1 MNGLCK
7 LLACAFACVSTV
19 ATASDAWPGDRWEIG
34 SRIGG
39 AITDSSFHVDGKVE
53 SLSLLRTL
61 GAKRAVEFE
70 FSADQLDFGINFG
83 LEHQTFSV
91 NYLTIN
97 REPLWDP
104 YFLVGLGVI
113 RFEAPGAIQHG
124 TDGMAQMAVGGTWSL
139 LQSRKLLFRA
149 DLRIRYDFNNSHQPG
164 QDGFGDAIVS
174 MGLSLPL
181 GGLR

>member
-1 MNGLCK
+1 MRGLRRCLIC
-7 LLACAFACVSTV
+7 LLATMPTV
-19 ATASDAWPGDRWEIG
+19 AAASDLWPGDRWELG
-34 SRIGG
+34 SRFGG
-39 AITDSSFHVDGKVE
+39 AITDTSIRIDGKVE

-61 GAKRAVEFE
+61 GPKRAVEFE

-97 REPLWDP
+97 REPLWEP
-104 YFLVGLGVI
+104 YFLVGVGVI
-113 RFEAPGAIQHG
+113 RFDAPGPIRHG
-124 TDGMAQMAVGGTWSL
+124 TDGMAQVAVGGTWSL

-149 DLRIRYDFNNSHQPG
+149 DLRVRYDFNNSHQPG

-174 MGLSLPL
+174 VGLSLPL
-181 GGLR
+181 SSLH